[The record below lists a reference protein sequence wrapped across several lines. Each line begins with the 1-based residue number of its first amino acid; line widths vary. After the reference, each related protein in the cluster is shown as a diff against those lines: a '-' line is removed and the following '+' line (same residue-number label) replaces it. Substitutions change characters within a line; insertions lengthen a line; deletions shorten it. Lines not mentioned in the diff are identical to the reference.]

1 MSTQSQ
7 ITVCAVCGAI
17 VGAAA
22 GYLFFTPAGRALRE
36 RVEPA
41 VDELKQDFQRF
52 QKTLEKVGDLANDS
66 LRVFNEFNN
75 ARAQA
80 FTSATTSH

>member
-80 FTSATTSH
+80 ITSATTSH